1 MKRKNILIAISV
13 TVVVLSG
20 IILVGT
26 SGIRQEPAFAT
37 LEDLPKDV
45 VYIKHPYEEEQ
56 AEEMGKILMR
66 HYGTPEAMGQGGPV
80 YGAMGYRIVSIEYEI
95 PVNAIPEKT
104 VGQTFPGYLLALKQD
119 MLPQLGYDHF
129 HISYQQSGHLYN
141 IDTNMS
147 LQEHAISKNE
157 SEAGVYSIHFMLI
170 PHTEELRYG
179 LVCE

>member
-1 MKRKNILIAISV
+1 MKSRAV
-13 TVVVLSG
+13 FTVAGL
-20 IILVGT
+20 
-26 SGIRQEPAFAT
+26 AT
-37 LEDLPKDV
+37 LVLLGVLFVSVFGARQQPRFAVLENLPQDV

-66 HYGTPEAMGQGGPV
+66 HYGIPEAVERGGPI

-104 VGQTFPGYLLALKQD
+104 VGQIFPGYLLELEESG
-119 MLPQLGYDHF
+119 LPHLDYDHF
-129 HISYQQSGHLYN
+129 HISYQQRGHLHDN
-141 IDTNMS
+141 TINTS
-147 LQEHAISKNE
+147 FHEHKNNGDE
-157 SEAGVYSIHFMLI
+157 IGSGVYSIHFMLI